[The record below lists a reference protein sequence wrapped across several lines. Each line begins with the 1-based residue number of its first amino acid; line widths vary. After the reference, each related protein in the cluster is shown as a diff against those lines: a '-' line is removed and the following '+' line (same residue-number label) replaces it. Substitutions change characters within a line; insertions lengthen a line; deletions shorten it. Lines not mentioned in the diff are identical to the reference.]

1 MEHIKI
7 NDLSVGDWVM
17 YEGNH
22 RKVALIDG
30 VNGLVKF
37 SLSPNFVGTGAIE
50 PIPITSEI
58 LKANGWTWD
67 GMYARLR
74 INEHSHFEYYKHER
88 SLRKWWKGIDEWEN
102 HAEVSEI
109 TFRCHCCAVHQ
120 LQHALRLA
128 GITKEI
134 EL

>member
-30 VNGLVKF
+30 VNGLIKF
-37 SLSPNFVGTGAIE
+37 ALSPNFVGMGGVE
-50 PIPITSEI
+50 PIPITPEIMDKHGKYSSDYKAWCIGGRAVVSSEQGTYHVHI
-58 LKANGWTWD
+58 YD
-67 GMYARLR
+67 CR
-74 INEHSHFEYYKHER
+74 IFQV
-88 SLRKWWKGIDEWEN
+88 
-102 HAEVSEI
+102 EVTLFAKYI
-109 TFRCHCCAVHQ
+109 HQ
-120 LQHALRLA
+120 LQNAMRLA
-128 GITKEI
+128 GIDKEI

>member
-30 VNGLVKF
+30 VNGLIKF
-37 SLSPNFVGTGAIE
+37 ALSPNFVGTGAIE
-50 PIPITSEI
+50 PIPITPEI
-58 LKANGWTWD
+58 LEKNGFVENCGRWYNADAHMEFEQYEDGWD
-67 GMYARLR
+67 RT
-74 INEHSHFEYYKHER
+74 INCGEYSVYFIKH
-88 SLRKWWKGIDEWEN
+88 
-102 HAEVSEI
+102 
-109 TFRCHCCAVHQ
+109 VHQ
-120 LQHALRLA
+120 LQNAIRLA
-128 GITKEI
+128 GIDKEI

>member
-30 VNGLVKF
+30 VNGLIKF
-37 SLSPNFVGTGAIE
+37 ALSPNFVGTGAIE
-50 PIPITSEI
+50 PIPITPEI
-58 LKANGWTWD
+58 LEKNGFVK
-67 GMYARLR
+67 
-74 INEHSHFEYYKHER
+74 NEGY
-88 SLRKWWKGIDEWEN
+88 DEWNIGTWRTPYLLGVSLERPSITVKWN
-102 HAEVSEI
+102 GSGIFIDRAEYIHE
-109 TFRCHCCAVHQ
+109 

-128 GITKEI
+128 GVDKEI
-134 EL
+134 TL